1 MAQRK
6 EVIIGIDL
14 GGTSI
19 KALAVNAKNKILAT
33 EKKKT
38 AAGRKPRAVIEE
50 IAGLVET
57 VAKSAGC
64 KVKSLAAVSLGAPG
78 AIDVRRG
85 VVSEAPNLGW
95 KNLPLARDL
104 KSLLSGTPVVLDND
118 VNVGVIGEHALG
130 AGERAE
136 NLVGI
141 FVGTGIGGGII
152 SGGKLYEGANGW
164 AGEVGHTVILVDGP
178 VCSCG
183 RRGCAEALA
192 SRTAIERDVRDA
204 IKSGQKSA
212 VTEILKE
219 KNRDRITSS
228 VIEAAL
234 NRKDPVMS
242 QVMNR
247 AEYYLGILVSNV
259 ANVLDPQRVVI
270 GGGIAERLGEDFV
283 GPIRET
289 AYKYFLH
296 PQAAKKI
303 KIVPGA
309 LGDNAGALGAVV
321 LARQRL
327 KL

>member
-1 MAQRK
+1 MPHRK
-6 EVIIGIDL
+6 EIIIGIDL

-38 AAGRKPRAVIEE
+38 ETGRKPKTVIKE
-50 IAGLVET
+50 IAELAESA
-57 VAKSAGC
+57 AKSAGC

-85 VVSEAPNLGW
+85 IVSEAPNLGW
-95 KNLPLARDL
+95 KNVPLAREL
-104 KSLLSGTPVVLDND
+104 ESLLGGTPVVLDND

-130 AGERAE
+130 AGERVE
-136 NLVGI
+136 ELVGI

-164 AGEVGHTVILVDGP
+164 AGELGHTVLLIDGP

-204 IKSGQKSA
+204 IKSGQRSV

-228 VIEAAL
+228 IIQAAL
-234 NRKDPVMS
+234 NRKDLVMR
-242 QVMNR
+242 QVMKR
-247 AEYYLGILVSNV
+247 AQYYLGILVSNAV
-259 ANVLDPQRVVI
+259 NVLDPARVVI

-283 GPIRET
+283 APIRET
-289 AYKYFLH
+289 ACEYFLH

-303 KIVPGA
+303 KIVAGA

-321 LARQRL
+321 LARKRL